1 MSMDTLKDLSKALN
15 ATAYKNM
22 MVRQE
27 PDIETA
33 TWSETEEEVN
43 KGWVWFDGTEVSEGL
58 KFVGKKFGIRQ
69 SNKIRVIDDCSCCGL
84 NWTVGL
90 HEKFQLQSID
100 ILASMIAEAF
110 KAFPGLD
117 WSPALN
123 VSSGAA
129 VDVAAKQLHI
139 SLPRSIS
146 SWLQKERI
154 ARKGARGSVGLVC
167 ETVSLLFFCFTAGL
181 HL

>member
-1 MSMDTLKDLSKALN
+1 MSMDTLKGLSKALN
-15 ATAYKNM
+15 ATAYKKM

-58 KFVGKKFGIRQ
+58 KFVGKRFGIRQ

-84 NWTVGL
+84 NWTAGL

-110 KAFPGLD
+110 KAFPG
-117 WSPALN
+117 
-123 VSSGAA
+123 
-129 VDVAAKQLHI
+129 
-139 SLPRSIS
+139 
-146 SWLQKERI
+146 
-154 ARKGARGSVGLVC
+154 
-167 ETVSLLFFCFTAGL
+167 
-181 HL
+181 